1 MGMATVVKTLLALLW
16 LVNSARGFVP
26 PTPLKLS
33 SFDIKRTSGMAQ
45 RRQQTVSQQM
55 TFISLADFDTMT
67 LNWIGLAVGTLA
79 SLLVYQMDQNQET
92 ATSTSTVMASATLA
106 PPPPVASAPPKKET
120 ATPVAVSKPAA
131 PVKVPV
137 VEAATPKPVV
147 KVMKETQQEIKQ
159 NLQQVGEKLQTTA
172 AAAAAT
178 DSPVFTEPYSDQ
190 VKLSVKRK
198 SRFVGKLTK
207 KVFMP
212 WKAWSDL

>member
-1 MGMATVVKTLLALLW
+1 MGIATVVKTLLALLW
-16 LVNSARGFVP
+16 LVNSAWGFVP
-26 PTPLKLS
+26 PTPNNKLS
-33 SFDIKRTSGMAQ
+33 SFDINRTPGMAQ
-45 RRQQTVSQQM
+45 RRQQTVSRQS
-55 TFISLADFDTMT
+55 TFISLADLDTMT

-79 SLLVYQMDQNQET
+79 SLLVYQNDQNQET

-106 PPPPVASAPPKKET
+106 PPPPVVSAPPKKEA

-131 PVKVPV
+131 PAKVPV
-137 VEAATPKPVV
+137 VEATAQAT
-147 KVMKETQQEIKQ
+147 KVMKETQKEIKQ
-159 NLQQVGEKLQTTA
+159 NLQQVGEKLQTA
-172 AAAAAT
+172 AVAATT